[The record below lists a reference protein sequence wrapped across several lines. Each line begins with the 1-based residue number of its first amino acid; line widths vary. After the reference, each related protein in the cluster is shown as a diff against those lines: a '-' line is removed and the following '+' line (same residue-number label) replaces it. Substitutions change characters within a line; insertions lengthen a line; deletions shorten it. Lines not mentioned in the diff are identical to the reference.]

1 MTRRYLILLY
11 KVVLCAQ
18 PKKYFAVSS
27 VYELECGP
35 YLFEFDGQ
43 CMFHEITRKEKN
55 FYIYANY
62 VQHSSPF
69 EILKWSRELW
79 LVCSRWERIVTRV
92 PTEGENCAHGGRI
105 IQAKCEFEI
114 ELEQRDWNGARV
126 RIWAELTVGEL
137 LRQGVNLLTIQWPFQ
152 NWNGAKNLGSCAHGV
167 GELFRQG
174 VSADDGIA
182 VGCSD
187 RCCANMPWLVITI
200 SLCCAICDTCDT
212 SPVTCVHLWHG
223 SLNMWQF

>member
-1 MTRRYLILLY
+1 MNWS
-11 KVVLCAQ
+11 VVHISLMASACFMRIQ
-18 PKKYFAVSS
+18 
-27 VYELECGP
+27 
-35 YLFEFDGQ
+35 
-43 CMFHEITRKEKN
+43 RKEKN

-126 RIWAELTVGEL
+126 RIWSELTVGEL
-137 LRQGVNLLTIQWPFQ
+137 L
-152 NWNGAKNLGSCAHGV
+152 
-167 GELFRQG
+167 RQG

-212 SPVTCVHLWHG
+212 SPVTCVHLWHR

>member
-1 MTRRYLILLY
+1 MNWS
-11 KVVLCAQ
+11 VVHISLMASAC
-18 PKKYFAVSS
+18 FMMIS
-27 VYELECGP
+27 
-35 YLFEFDGQ
+35 
-43 CMFHEITRKEKN
+43 RKEKN

-137 LRQGVNLLTIQWPFQ
+137 LRQGV
-152 NWNGAKNLGSCAHGV
+152 
-167 GELFRQG
+167 
-174 VSADDGIA
+174 SADDGIPLS
-182 VGCSD
+182 CSD

-200 SLCCAICDTCDT
+200 TICGNI
-212 SPVTCVHLWHG
+212 L
-223 SLNMWQF
+223 